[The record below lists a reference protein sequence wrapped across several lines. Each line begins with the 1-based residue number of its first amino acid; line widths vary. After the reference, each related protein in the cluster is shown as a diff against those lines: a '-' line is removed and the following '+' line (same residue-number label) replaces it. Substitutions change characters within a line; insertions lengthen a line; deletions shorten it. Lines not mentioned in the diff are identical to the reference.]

1 MKKGI
6 VMKRKLLYIGICSFL
21 FAWSVL
27 PARADGEE
35 RNEKGT
41 TWVDPVEFYHL
52 QDISRT
58 DFQRDYDQGD
68 IDFNRVLK
76 EKGVKVYGLRLKPV
90 AGAMRV
96 RKFMDIGYDEEF
108 RSADLSYQNL
118 YGIEGV
124 PIHEASFCVYF
135 DESVS
140 RKYSVDYTYSI
151 SANMDG
157 EAYTDRGS
165 ATSSISISGLRLVAS
180 GGGVAFSYALTCNGT
195 EKEHTSGSESMQGS
209 MSASDVLTKLDG
221 VDERLGHFIY
231 FSGGRYLLA
240 MLAATAKSTADK
252 AGSMDLIPS
261 EREKMINHPWPRVY
275 FIVEQILVDAS
286 AAAAEE
292 VAITGKPQEPVEGEQ
307 GLSAEDRTEL
317 ANFVSDLVA
326 WLKGEGDPFGL
337 GEHTDATESAVIN
350 SIATIASILT
360 GAGIAGFIGG
370 TGASIAS
377 GMTDAILSGAAGS
390 MPSPTP
396 NTPNMPDINS
406 TEPPKRPEEEEKKE
420 EGEAPLPPPAE
431 PPAQDPFAGEAF
443 SHYVTKDADGD
454 LTVRDPVTGKETIYI
469 NNGDG
474 TYRNLTTDQDW
485 TPAEIGEQLGFRDR
499 NSALLKQDAE
509 QAARNVAEQHEQ
521 WVNHDSQELSQEG
534 KDYLDWKHKQEEAEK
549 KQERIEKLAEKYGV
563 PPNEESIKRAIKLEQ
578 SIESHFSAEN
588 KKLGDSFDKWA
599 KGMEITEKV
608 CDAGVNIMA
617 TCVPGGTVVK
627 NVYTFVKEPLV
638 GLSEAYAEEKGLSG
652 AIGNVVVGMGKGA
665 LGVIQ
670 NEAGNLTKDMPNAAW
685 REYGIT
691 ILTENLKV
699 GMAEYYKE
707 GNLAK
712 TSDAMIKAMGTKS
725 VEFGFGKLINLGFD
739 KLKGSSPADSW
750 LNKPK
755 SLGIGT
761 RADVYKIRVDGNVS
775 LNDNISKL
783 GISTGDG
790 VGKLTKIIG
799 VSKTPGFSTFY
810 SGKVDL
816 GGMAEGTINEIANK
830 AGVHNWGGS
839 LAQADVAMRVEGLS
853 YVIYGAD
860 KAADYINGL
869 GETAM
874 KYAKQEN

>member
-1 MKKGI
+1 MKELIIK
-6 VMKRKLLYIGICSFL
+6 IGCALGAFML
-21 FAWSVL
+21 AATAL
-27 PARADGEE
+27 ADGEDI
-35 RNEKGT
+35 NKPGT
-41 TWVDPVEFYHL
+41 QWVDPVEFYHL

-58 DFQRDYDQGD
+58 DITRDYDKGD
-68 IDFNRVLK
+68 IDFNKVMK
-76 EKGVKVYGLRLKPV
+76 EKGVRVYGLRLKPV
-90 AGAMRV
+90 AATWYAKKFLPKMAPPGAV
-96 RKFMDIGYDEEF
+96 FEF
-108 RSADLSYQNL
+108 RDHQST
-118 YGIEGV
+118 YGVWGV
-124 PIHEASFCVYF
+124 PINEASFCVYF

-140 RKYSVDYTYSI
+140 RSYRFSCESKITY
-151 SANMDG
+151 AKG
-157 EAYTDRGS
+157 GS
-165 ATSSISISGLRLVAS
+165 ETAHETLTFEYNGLRLVQTDA
-180 GGGVAFSYALTCNGT
+180 GIDFSYAFSGKRSGT
-195 EKEHTSGSESMQGS
+195 NHRINKAGSTRDEPFYGEFKKE
-209 MSASDVLTKLDG
+209 DG
-221 VDERLGHFIY
+221 VNEKLAHFIY
-231 FSGGRYLLA
+231 FKGAGNLLVI
-240 MLAATAKSTADK
+240 LGATHPGAKK
-252 AGSMDLIPS
+252 ARSA
-261 EREKMINHPWPRVY
+261 EEQAVANRPWPRVY
-275 FIVEQILVDAS
+275 FIVEQILVEAS

-292 VAITGKPQEPVEGEQ
+292 AAITGKPQEPVEGEQ

-337 GEHTDATESAVIN
+337 GEHTDATESAVVN
-350 SIATIASILT
+350 TIATVASILT
-360 GAGIAGFIGG
+360 GAGIAGFIGS

-390 MPSPTP
+390 MPPPAP

-406 TEPPKRPEEEEKKE
+406 TEPPKRPEEQEKQ
-420 EGEAPLPPPAE
+420 GEAPPPPPTE
-431 PPAQDPFAGEAF
+431 PPAPDPFASETF
-443 SHYVTKDADGD
+443 KKYVTKDADGD
-454 LTVRDPVTGKETIYI
+454 LIVRDPATGKETVYT

-474 TYRNLTTDQDW
+474 TYKNLTTKQDW
-485 TPAEIGEQLGFRDR
+485 TPAEIDDHLGYRDR
-499 NSALLKQDAE
+499 NSVNLKQDAE
-509 QAARNVAEQHEQ
+509 LAAKWKAEQRAQ
-521 WVNHDSQELSQEG
+521 WDAQNERDRERGYSDEMKEFR
-534 KDYLDWKHKQEEAEK
+534 DWKAAQEAAEK
-549 KQERIEKLAEKYGV
+549 KQEHLEELARQYGV
-563 PPNEESIKRAIKLEQ
+563 PPTKEAVKRAIKLEQ
-578 SIESHFSAEN
+578 GIESAFAEEN
-588 KKLGDSFDKWA
+588 IALGDSFDKWVT
-599 KGMEITEKV
+599 GLEVTEKV

-638 GLSEAYAEEKGLSG
+638 GLSEAVAEDKGLSG

-685 REYGIT
+685 REYGVT
-691 ILTENLKV
+691 ILTENLKA

-799 VSKTPGFSTFY
+799 VSKTPGFSQFY

-816 GGMAEGTINEIANK
+816 GGMAEGTINEAFSK

-874 KYAKQEN
+874 KYAKQDK